1 MDDKK
6 KGADR
11 TQPAVRDEF
20 WTDERVH
27 GFLSV
32 LPPEGV
38 PTDYHILQKAYR
50 GMLPD
55 AFERFVPFFIEAGH
69 DINVPLTDGSNFLDH
84 VLQHRKSVEY
94 VRVLREAGAVPS
106 RSLPA
111 RDPHLMPPS
120 RL

>member
-1 MDDKK
+1 MIEKK
-6 KGADR
+6 KGAER

-27 GFLSV
+27 GFLSI

-38 PTDYHILQKAYR
+38 PADYHILLKAYR

-69 DINVPLTDGSNFLDH
+69 DINVMLEDGSTFLDH
-84 VLQHRKSVEY
+84 VSRHRKSVAY
-94 VRVLREAGAVPS
+94 VKILEDAGAV
-106 RSLPA
+106 RT
-111 RDPHLMPPS
+111 R
-120 RL
+120 